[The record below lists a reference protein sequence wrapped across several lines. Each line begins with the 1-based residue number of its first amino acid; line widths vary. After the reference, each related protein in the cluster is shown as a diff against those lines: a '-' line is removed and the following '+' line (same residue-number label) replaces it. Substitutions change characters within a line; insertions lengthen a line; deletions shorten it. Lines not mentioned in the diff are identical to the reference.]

1 MIIWCAVDARDTKI
15 DMDNPPQ
22 TIYSGIEGMDE
33 LFLIII
39 ILCWDRPIWGQKE
52 KVTTVSTKQ

>member
-22 TIYSGIEGMDE
+22 MIYSGIEGMDE

-39 ILCWDRPIWGQKE
+39 ILC
-52 KVTTVSTKQ
+52 